1 MGSDAILMTRQNAEH
16 RTIESIQIDSFPK
29 EGSTAMPSTPAVIGN
44 HVAKDR
50 ESDQ

>member
-1 MGSDAILMTRQNAEH
+1 MTRQNAEH
-16 RTIESIQIDSFPK
+16 RTIESIQKGRFLK
-29 EGSTAMPSTPAVIGN
+29 EGSTAMPSTLAIIGN